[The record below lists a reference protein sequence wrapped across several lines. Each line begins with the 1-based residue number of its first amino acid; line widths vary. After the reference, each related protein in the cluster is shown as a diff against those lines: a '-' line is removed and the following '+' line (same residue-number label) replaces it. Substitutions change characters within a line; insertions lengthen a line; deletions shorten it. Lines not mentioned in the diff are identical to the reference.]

1 MIFVIKKASN
11 ISRLLKRAFF
21 YSLKHQPNNYP
32 CFGLKKYQKW
42 SNHQLIFCNF
52 LFFRLLFHQMNLLLV
67 EDEPSVV
74 SVISRGLTDEGFTV
88 SISPDG
94 LIAKQMALDN
104 QFDLIILDIMLPG
117 INGLELCKI
126 IKEQKPNTP
135 IIMLTA
141 LGTTENVVNGLDNG
155 ADDYLIKPFKFA
167 ELFARIRML
176 LRRYHGVV
184 SQDQIIAVGDLQ
196 LNLSAKTVKR
206 NQQEI
211 ILTATEY
218 RLLEYMAKNKSKIL
232 SRIDILENVWDIDF
246 NLGTNV
252 VDVYV
257 NYLRKKIDKNADQK
271 LIHTAVGLGYILK
284 EK

>member
-1 MIFVIKKASN
+1 
-11 ISRLLKRAFF
+11 
-21 YSLKHQPNNYP
+21 
-32 CFGLKKYQKW
+32 
-42 SNHQLIFCNF
+42 
-52 LFFRLLFHQMNLLLV
+52 MNLLLV
-67 EDEPSVV
+67 EDEPNVV
-74 SVISRGLTDEGFTV
+74 SVITRGLSEEGFTV
-88 SISPDG
+88 SVAPDG
-94 LIAKQMALDN
+94 LIGKKMATEN
-104 QFDLIILDIMLPG
+104 NFDLIILDIMLPG

-126 IKEQKPNTP
+126 VKKEKPSTP

-176 LRRYHGVV
+176 LRRYHGSIVN
-184 SQDQIIAVGDLQ
+184 DQIINISDLQ
-196 LNLSAKTVKR
+196 INLTAKSVKR
-206 NQQEI
+206 ANAEI

-218 RLLEYMAKNKSKIL
+218 RLLEFMAKNKAKIL

-257 NYLRKKIDKNADQK
+257 NYLRKKVDKMGSPK
-271 LIHTAVGLGYILK
+271 LIHTAIGLGYVLK
-284 EK
+284 EA

>member
-1 MIFVIKKASN
+1 
-11 ISRLLKRAFF
+11 
-21 YSLKHQPNNYP
+21 
-32 CFGLKKYQKW
+32 
-42 SNHQLIFCNF
+42 
-52 LFFRLLFHQMNLLLV
+52 MNLLLV
-67 EDEPSVV
+67 EDEPNVV
-74 SVISRGLTDEGFTV
+74 SVISRGLSDEGFTV
-88 SISPDG
+88 SIAPDG
-94 LIAKQMALDN
+94 LIGKQMALDN

-126 IKEQKPNTP
+126 IKDQKPNTP

-184 SQDQIIAVGDLQ
+184 SQDQIITIADLQ
-196 LNLSAKTVKR
+196 INLSAKTVKR
-206 NQQEI
+206 SQQEI

-218 RLLEYMAKNKSKIL
+218 RLLEYMAKNRSKIL

>member
-1 MIFVIKKASN
+1 
-11 ISRLLKRAFF
+11 
-21 YSLKHQPNNYP
+21 
-32 CFGLKKYQKW
+32 
-42 SNHQLIFCNF
+42 
-52 LFFRLLFHQMNLLLV
+52 MNLLLV

-74 SVISRGLTDEGFTV
+74 SVISRGLSDEGFTV
-88 SISPDG
+88 SIAPDG
-94 LIAKQMALDN
+94 LIGKQMALEN

-184 SQDQIIAVGDLQ
+184 SQDQIISIADLQ

-211 ILTATEY
+211 VLTATEY

-284 EK
+284 DK

>member
-1 MIFVIKKASN
+1 
-11 ISRLLKRAFF
+11 
-21 YSLKHQPNNYP
+21 
-32 CFGLKKYQKW
+32 
-42 SNHQLIFCNF
+42 
-52 LFFRLLFHQMNLLLV
+52 MNLLIV
-67 EDEPSVV
+67 EDEPNVV
-74 SVISRGLTDEGFTV
+74 SVISRGLTEEGFTV
-88 SISPDG
+88 SVAPDG
-94 LIAKQMALDN
+94 LIGEQMAKN
-104 QFDLIILDIMLPG
+104 NHFDLIILDIMLPG

-126 IKEQKPNTP
+126 IKAEKPNTP

-167 ELFARIRML
+167 ELFARIRTL
-176 LRRYHGVV
+176 LRRYSGIV
-184 SQDQIIAVGDLQ
+184 SQDQIINIADLQ
-196 LNLSAKTVKR
+196 INITAKSVKR
-206 NQQEI
+206 SNTEI

-218 RLLEYMAKNKSKIL
+218 RLLEYMARNKSKIL

-257 NYLRKKIDKNADQK
+257 NYLRKKVDKNSEQK
-271 LIHTAVGLGYILK
+271 LIHTAVGLGYVLK

>member
-1 MIFVIKKASN
+1 
-11 ISRLLKRAFF
+11 
-21 YSLKHQPNNYP
+21 
-32 CFGLKKYQKW
+32 
-42 SNHQLIFCNF
+42 
-52 LFFRLLFHQMNLLLV
+52 MNLLLV

-74 SVISRGLTDEGFTV
+74 SVISRGLSDEGFTV
-88 SISPDG
+88 SIAPDG
-94 LIAKQMALDN
+94 LIGKQMAIEN

-184 SQDQIIAVGDLQ
+184 SQDQIISIGDLQ
-196 LNLSAKTVKR
+196 INLSAKTVKR

-218 RLLEYMAKNKSKIL
+218 RLIEYMAKNKSKIL

-257 NYLRKKIDKNADQK
+257 NYLRKKIDKNSDHK
-271 LIHTAVGLGYILK
+271 LIHTVVGLGYILK
-284 EK
+284 ENKWR

>member
-1 MIFVIKKASN
+1 
-11 ISRLLKRAFF
+11 
-21 YSLKHQPNNYP
+21 
-32 CFGLKKYQKW
+32 
-42 SNHQLIFCNF
+42 
-52 LFFRLLFHQMNLLLV
+52 MNLLLV

-74 SVISRGLTDEGFTV
+74 SVVSRGLTDEGFTV
-88 SISPDG
+88 SVAPDG
-94 LIAKQMALDN
+94 LIGKQMALDN
-104 QFDLIILDIMLPG
+104 AFDLIILDIMLPG

-176 LRRYHGVV
+176 LRRYSGIVT
-184 SQDQIIAVGDLQ
+184 QDQIITIADLQ
-196 LNLSAKTVKR
+196 INLSAKTVKR
-206 NQQEI
+206 NQQDI
-211 ILTATEY
+211 VLTATEY

-232 SRIDILENVWDIDF
+232 SRIDILESVWDIDF

-257 NYLRKKIDKNADQK
+257 NYLRKKIDKNAEQK
-271 LIHTAVGLGYILK
+271 LIHTAVGLGYVLK
-284 EK
+284 DK